1 MDSLE
6 VVEVEYETIV
16 LELEHCVFFR
26 IDGKEGEI
34 RRGVLVDYD
43 LKGRLYLGRDDLE
56 KFGLKASS

>member
-26 IDGKEGEI
+26 IDGKEVEI
-34 RRGVLVDYD
+34 SRGVLVDYD